1 MEEKVQNNAHR
12 QVKRNEMDTEE
23 HERVNPQRREN
34 IVLNRHQM
42 NESKRMRGIEIHM
55 RSTVHEDF
63 KFTVATIDN
72 LEPLFNR

>member
-1 MEEKVQNNAHR
+1 LEEKVQNNAHR

-42 NESKRMRGIEIHM
+42 NESKRMRGIEIHT
-55 RSTVHEDF
+55 RSAAQEDI
-63 KFTVATIDN
+63 KLTALASIDN
-72 LEPLFNR
+72 LEPL